1 MLWAKSSMTWLVV
14 GGWDLGLVAGMRPQP
29 EWQAL
34 VPEPEGAG
42 GELAVQLAA
51 MTQLATEAR
60 KVWAV
65 SSL

>member
-1 MLWAKSSMTWLVV
+1 MGLVV
-14 GGWDLGLVAGMRPQP
+14 GMRPPP